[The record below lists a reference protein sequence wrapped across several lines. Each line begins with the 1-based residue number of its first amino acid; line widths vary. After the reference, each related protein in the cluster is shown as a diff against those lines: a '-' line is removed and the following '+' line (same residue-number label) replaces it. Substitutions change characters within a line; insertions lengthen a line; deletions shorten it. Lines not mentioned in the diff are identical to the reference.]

1 MNTKDKIVKS
11 AFDVFMLKGYNGTS
25 ISDLVATTGLS
36 KGAFYHHFDSKE
48 KLYFSVI
55 DTFFLR
61 HFTGVD
67 WSTTES
73 LTFQEFE
80 LLLRDYFNK
89 FIIEL
94 RLITQNQLSRYY
106 VLFFEAFEYHPSF
119 KDEIQ
124 EFYTQLKNII
134 DAKCKLNNQEPKGL
148 KLITELEGFLFW
160 NAVFPDKMNN

>member
-25 ISDLVATTGLS
+25 MSDLVATTGLS

-55 DTFFLR
+55 DTFFLQ
-61 HFTGVD
+61 HFTEVD
-67 WSTTES
+67 WSATES
-73 LTFQEFE
+73 LTFHEFE
-80 LLLRDYFNK
+80 LLLRDYFNS
-89 FIIEL
+89 FLSEL
-94 RLITQNQLSRYY
+94 RVITQNQLSRYY

-124 EFYTQLKNII
+124 KFYTKMENII
-134 DAKCKLNNQEPKGL
+134 DAKCKLNNQAPKGL
-148 KLITELEGFLFW
+148 KIITELEGFMFW
-160 NAVFPDKMNN
+160 SAVFPDEMNK